1 MKNWKIIKSKT
12 AFECKYMKI
21 IEEDFIMLSGKS
33 DKYYIL
39 QRLDFVVVI
48 AKNRDNFYLVK
59 QSRYTTKTRL
69 TEFVAGAIEKG
80 ETSLKAAKREL
91 EEEAGIKAKKFQ
103 NLGWFWA
110 NKGCS
115 KQKGYVFL
123 AEDLS
128 FVEHKPDKIEREG
141 EMETVKFKISEVK
154 EMIGNGK
161 INDNDSLAGF
171 SLFMLKC
178 KNK

>member
-1 MKNWKIIKSKT
+1 
-12 AFECKYMKI
+12 
-21 IEEDFIMLSGKS
+21 
-33 DKYYIL
+33 
-39 QRLDFVVVI
+39 
-48 AKNRDNFYLVK
+48 
-59 QSRYTTKTRL
+59 TKTRL